1 MRERDAGSVLVVDGE
16 RLVGL
21 LTARDVLGAV
31 AHGVSPGDAAV
42 GRWMTASP
50 ITVTVS
56 TTLDKAET
64 LMTEYGIHH
73 LPVVENER
81 PVGIVG
87 LRDVT
92 RSRRSPDR
100 LSIGLGF

>member
-1 MRERDAGSVLVVDGE
+1 
-16 RLVGL
+16 
-21 LTARDVLGAV
+21 
-31 AHGVSPGDAAV
+31 
-42 GRWMTASP
+42 
-50 ITVTVS
+50 VS